1 MHARLCAARIRLAA
15 RAISRSGKY
24 ARAPFYMIHQMT
36 TNLSDHIR
44 IILVEPEN
52 PINVGNVMRAIK
64 NMGFSQL
71 YLVHPAEMDL
81 QKTQISAHRSTD
93 ILENIH
99 ICDTLD
105 EALAG
110 VHESYGFSARM
121 RSETWASLDMESA
134 VGRAIA
140 ISQRDQQVAY
150 VFGRERTGLTNDELM
165 RCTCRV
171 HIETSTY
178 SSLNLAQAVLLAV
191 YATFRQSKA
200 PANAQQTVAK
210 IDNHL
215 PTSAPAT
222 MDAQKRL
229 IDRIESMLVDIS
241 YFKSQAPGSAMH
253 RIQNILM
260 RAELHDDEIQLLMG
274 ICAEVTN
281 YARLIERGIRPPK
294 IKADGSIREN

>member
-1 MHARLCAARIRLAA
+1 MLYDDCVVLMKPYSPDR
-15 RAISRSGKY
+15 
-24 ARAPFYMIHQMT
+24 
-36 TNLSDHIR
+36 IR

-52 PINVGNVMRAIK
+52 PINVGNVMRAMK
-64 NMGFSQL
+64 NMGFSAL
-71 YLVHPAEMDL
+71 TLVHPAEMDL
-81 QKTQISAHRSTD
+81 QKTQISAHRTAD
-93 ILENIH
+93 LLENIR

-110 VHESYGFSARM
+110 VHESYGFSARV
-121 RSETWASLDMESA
+121 RSETWATLDMESA

-140 ISQRDQQVAY
+140 VTKNEQNVAY
-150 VFGRERTGLTNDELM
+150 VFGRERTGLTNDELL

-171 HIETSTY
+171 HIETSSY

-191 YATFRQSKA
+191 YATFRQGKNSDETA
-200 PANAQQTVAK
+200 ASPVVTR

-215 PTSAPAT
+215 PTSVPAT
-222 MDAQKRL
+222 MDAQRRL
-229 IDRIESMLVDIS
+229 ISRIESMLVDIS
-241 YFKSQAPGSAMH
+241 YFKSQAPNSAMH

-294 IKADGSIREN
+294 IQSDGTIKT